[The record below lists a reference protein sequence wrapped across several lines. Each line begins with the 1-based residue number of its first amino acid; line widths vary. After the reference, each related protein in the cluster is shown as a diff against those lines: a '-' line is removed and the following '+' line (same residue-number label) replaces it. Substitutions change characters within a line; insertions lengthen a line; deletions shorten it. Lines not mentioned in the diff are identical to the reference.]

1 MKKITMKEKQRE
13 ILLSL
18 LLSAMMLLPLLVAA
32 VFSNSMIALID
43 LLQESGD
50 TVAVCFSFF
59 AIRKISQGKNL
70 SYNFGYG
77 KLEGVSSLVVST
89 MLLISVIFVMYHLV
103 EAFAHPVALVGFGV
117 YVSIVS
123 NLIDGI
129 ISLVQWRRLRFLLK
143 HDVSPIIEGQMSLFR
158 AGFIASTTVSI
169 GLLLSLAFNDKS
181 WGHLIDP
188 IGGLI
193 LAMFLVHSFYL
204 DFGHFCLRPGAVHGW
219 AGPGPAA
226 PAEVAAAGDRRYRLK
241 S

>member
-43 LLQESGD
+43 LLQESSD

-77 KLEGVSSLVVST
+77 KLEGVSSLVVSA
-89 MLLISVIFVMYHLV
+89 MLLISVIFVLYHLV

-193 LAMFLVHSFYL
+193 KEIGDAQIIIVPATAQTPQYADSAV
-204 DFGHFCLRPGAVHGW
+204 GQGEPGSAVERE
-219 AGPGPAA
+219 ATMEP
-226 PAEVAAAGDRRYRLK
+226 
-241 S
+241 